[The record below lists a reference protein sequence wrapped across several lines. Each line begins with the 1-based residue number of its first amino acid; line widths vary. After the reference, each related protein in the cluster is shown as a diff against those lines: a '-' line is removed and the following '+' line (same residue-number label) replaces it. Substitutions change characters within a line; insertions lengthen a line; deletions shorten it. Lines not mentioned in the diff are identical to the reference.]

1 MTDVKAILA
10 RLQNGESADDIANEF
25 ATLINDAVKL
35 NDAEIQKQK
44 EAEAKAALEENLNAK
59 AQAILDAL
67 YDYVSAAAPDLA
79 AELGDDSELYDV
91 EQLRSIV
98 DSALAGVKLSL
109 SIAKSFNDEPKADPK
124 VAPSADD
131 KIKQFLKNFGL

>member
-35 NDAEIQKQK
+35 NDAEVQKQK
-44 EAEAKAALEENLNAK
+44 DKEARENTLNAK

-67 YDYVSAAAPDLA
+67 LDYVRVAAPDLA
-79 AELGDDSELYDV
+79 DELDGEDLYDV
-91 EQLRSIV
+91 AQLRNIV

-109 SIAKSFNDEPKADPK
+109 SIAKTFADEDSKPDPKATK
-124 VAPSADD
+124 SSDD
-131 KIKQFLKNFGL
+131 KIKQFLKSFGL

>member
-25 ATLINDAVKL
+25 ANMINDAVKL
-35 NDAEIQKQK
+35 NDAEVQKQK
-44 EAEAKAALEENLNAK
+44 EAEAAAAREESLNAK
-59 AQAILDAL
+59 AQTILDAL
-67 YDYVSAAAPDLA
+67 YDYVITAAPDLA
-79 AELGDDSELYDV
+79 EELGDDSELYDV
-91 EQLRSIV
+91 AQLRSIV

-109 SIAKSFNDEPKADPK
+109 SIAKSFADEPKADPK

-131 KIKQFLKNFGL
+131 KIKQFLKSFGL

>member
-25 ATLINDAVKL
+25 ANLINDAVKL

-44 EAEAKAALEENLNAK
+44 EAEAKAALEETLNAK

-67 YDYVSAAAPDLA
+67 YDYVVTAAPDLA

-98 DSALAGVKLSL
+98 DSALAGVKLSF
-109 SIAKSFNDEPKADPK
+109 SIAKSFNDEPK
-124 VAPSADD
+124 VAPTSDD
-131 KIKQFLKNFGL
+131 KIKQFLKSFGL

>member
-25 ATLINDAVKL
+25 ANMINDAVKL
-35 NDAEIQKQK
+35 NDAEVQKQK
-44 EAEAKAALEENLNAK
+44 EAEAREESLNAK
-59 AQAILDAL
+59 AQTILDAL
-67 YDYVSAAAPDLA
+67 YDYVVTAAPDLA
-79 AELGDDSELYDV
+79 EELGDDSELYDV
-91 EQLRSIV
+91 AQLRSIV

-109 SIAKSFNDEPKADPK
+109 SIAKSFADEPKADPK

-131 KIKQFLKNFGL
+131 KIKQFLKSFGL